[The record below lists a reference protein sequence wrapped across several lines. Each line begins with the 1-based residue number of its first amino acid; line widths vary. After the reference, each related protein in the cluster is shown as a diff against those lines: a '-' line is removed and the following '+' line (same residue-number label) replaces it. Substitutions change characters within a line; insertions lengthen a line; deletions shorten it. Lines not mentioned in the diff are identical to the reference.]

1 MNTFKSAAVSSFLY
15 LVVILFPLNASAQ
28 LFGSDE
34 EQWKQLFH
42 MLKKI
47 NSRLLKLENDEVLN
61 LTYQLEDLLRQ
72 IEEIKQIL
80 PQLQGTVELN
90 KEATYTKVSKLSSKI
105 SDLQVTLDTIDK
117 KQADSLK
124 KFISTNQTALEKIGK
139 SLEVSENK
147 KIAFLQELI
156 TTLKNENK
164 IMRTEIQVLNDK
176 VDSLIT
182 NANLEKPSK
191 NNSKKN
197 SEGKDL
203 KQNLLYDSKYE

>member
-90 KEATYTKVSKLSSKI
+90 KEATNTKVSKLSSKI

-203 KQNLLYDSKYE
+203 KQSLLYDSKYE

>member
-1 MNTFKSAAVSSFLY
+1 MNTIKSAAASSFLY

-34 EQWKQLFH
+34 ENWKRLFH
-42 MLKKI
+42 ELKKI
-47 NSRLLKLENDEVLN
+47 NSHFVKLKDEEVLN
-61 LTYQLEDLLRQ
+61 LRYQNEDLLRQ
-72 IEEIKQIL
+72 IEEMKQVL
-80 PQLQGTVELN
+80 PQLQGAVELSKSETN
-90 KEATYTKVSKLSSKI
+90 SKVSKLALKI
-105 SDLQVTLDTIDK
+105 SELQVTLDAIDK

-124 KFISTNQTALEKIGK
+124 KFISTNKTALGKIGK

-147 KIAFLQELI
+147 KIAFFQELI

-176 VDSLIT
+176 VDSLLT
-182 NANLEKPSK
+182 SANLEKPSK

-197 SEGKDL
+197 SEGKDS
-203 KQNLLYDSKYE
+203 KQNLLYDPKYK